1 MSSLL
6 KRETFDGK
14 WKYMAELSILPRNLL
29 NLAEMVKLNPPGIL

>member
-14 WKYMAELSILPRNLL
+14 WKVAELSILPRNLL
-29 NLAEMVKLNPPGIL
+29 NLAEMVKHNPPGIL